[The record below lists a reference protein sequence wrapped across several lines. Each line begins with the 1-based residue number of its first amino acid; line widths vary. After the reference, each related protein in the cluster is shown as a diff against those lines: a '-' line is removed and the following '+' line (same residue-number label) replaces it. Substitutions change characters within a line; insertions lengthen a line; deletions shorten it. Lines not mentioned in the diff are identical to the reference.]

1 MGRPIKSKYF
11 GNRNYPYD
19 NEQTGGTTGVGGEGV
34 ASIVVNNSGTGY
46 TTSTTLNLSFTA
58 PQITGGIL
66 AAGTVVT
73 NGTGKVSSVTLSTTG
88 SGYTV
93 LPTATVVGGTAGTT
107 ATFTIALSTSFT
119 NAISFTSY
127 LSTGTSAVAGGD
139 VIKQESTRRYLVRN
153 SQGRGKCKL
162 VATSTL
168 VPGTMNI
175 VATDYSG
182 ATYFVTKLTSRKA
195 TLINRT
201 STSTSLVPLVSN
213 GTVVTGRTG
222 WTLGAATGTI
232 VTIANA

>member
-34 ASIVVNNSGTGY
+34 ATIVVNNSGTSY
-46 TTSTTLNLSFTA
+46 ATSATLNLAFTA
-58 PQITGGIL
+58 PQIAGGVT

-73 NGTGKVSSVTLSTTG
+73 NGTGRVSTVTLLTSGT
-88 SGYTV
+88 GYTSI
-93 LPTATVVGGTAGTT
+93 PTATVVGGTTGTT
-107 ATFTIALSTSFT
+107 ATFTVTLSSAFT

-127 LSTGTSAVAGGD
+127 LTTGTSQVTGGD
-139 VIKQESTRRYLVRN
+139 IMKQESSRRYLVHN
-153 SQGRGKCKL
+153 SQGRGTCKL
-162 VATSTL
+162 TATNTL

-175 VATDYSG
+175 IATDYSG
-182 ATYFVTKLTSRKA
+182 ATYFVTKLTARKA

-201 STSTSLVPLVSN
+201 STSTSLVPLVSD

-222 WTLGAATGTI
+222 WTFGAATGTI
-232 VTIANA
+232 VTIANV